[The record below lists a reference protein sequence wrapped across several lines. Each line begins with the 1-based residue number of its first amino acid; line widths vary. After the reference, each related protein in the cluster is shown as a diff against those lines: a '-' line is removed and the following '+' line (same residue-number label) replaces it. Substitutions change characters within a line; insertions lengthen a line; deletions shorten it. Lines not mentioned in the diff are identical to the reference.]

1 MISFS
6 KMMRTLLT
14 ETMSFRQ
21 LWDVSDDKRKKRAA
35 HVRPKEMSSRSVDAE
50 DSWVFSYKSDPGWST
65 TGKRWHGYV
74 KLLKEGVINNRN
86 IEVQDVDC
94 MVDCD
99 CPDYRY
105 RFAYGNTEQ
114 GASETGASS
123 WNQNNGSR
131 PKDPSVGGMGVNVGL
146 CKHLMSLVEYLGTKL
161 EPNAPQ
167 PDDEPPKKVFK
178 KKAPTAVSTQPRPAD
193 SKSTTDAPKSDDS
206 YSDSRGDSSGYS
218 DSRGGLEEGRVP
230 LADRLNQFVHSNP
243 VFAVPY
249 YDEN

>member
-1 MISFS
+1 MISFA
-6 KMMRTLLT
+6 KLMREILT

-35 HVRPKEMSSRSVDAE
+35 HVTPRQMHSRAVEAP
-50 DSWVFSYKSDPGWST
+50 DSWVFSYKSDGGWST

-74 KLLKEGVINNRN
+74 KLLKDEIVNNRN
-86 IEVQDVDC
+86 IEIQDVDC

-123 WNQNNGSR
+123 WNKNSGTH

-161 EPNAPQ
+161 EPVAPQ
-167 PDDEPPKKVFK
+167 PDDKPPTKVFK
-178 KKAPTAVSTQPRPAD
+178 KKPLTQPAKEPRPAD
-193 SKSTTDAPKSDDS
+193 SKATTDAPQPDDS
-206 YSDSRGDSSGYS
+206 YSDSRGDSGYS
-218 DSRGGLEEGRVP
+218 DGRELQESMTP
-230 LADRLNQFVHSNP
+230 LYERIDQLVRANP
-243 VFAVPY
+243 TFEVTY
-249 YDEN
+249 YDED